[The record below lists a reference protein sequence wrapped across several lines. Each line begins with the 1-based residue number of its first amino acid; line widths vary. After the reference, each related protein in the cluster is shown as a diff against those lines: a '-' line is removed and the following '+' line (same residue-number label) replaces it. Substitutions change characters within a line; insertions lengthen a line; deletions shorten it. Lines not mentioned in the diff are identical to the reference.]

1 MGRAQR
7 NDNFIDKTFTILAD
21 VLLKIFPAS
30 KEEKQAFFYYRD
42 GMSAQCD
49 GDYAEALENY
59 YEALDLEE
67 DSYDRSF
74 ILYNIGL
81 VYANNG
87 EYLRALKYYQQAI
100 ELNTNLPQVLNNM
113 AVIYHYQGTQALEKQ
128 NLEVAKSL
136 FDKSAEYWR
145 QAIRLA
151 PDNYIEAQNWLKTT
165 GRLSSNN

>member
-1 MGRAQR
+1 
-7 NDNFIDKTFTILAD
+7 
-21 VLLKIFPAS
+21 
-30 KEEKQAFFYYRD
+30 
-42 GMSAQCD
+42 MSAQSD

-59 YEALDLEE
+59 YEALDIEE

-100 ELNTNLPQVLNNM
+100 ELNSNLPQVLNNM

-128 NLEVAKSL
+128 NLEIAKSL

-165 GRLSSNN
+165 GRLSADIL